1 MELLSNHARILIAAP
16 IYGLAYLVAALVF
29 WGMARRR
36 NMATEGISVLLVV
49 GLVGGLAAANL
60 AQLIFTGQP
69 GKSIEG
75 GIAGGWLAVV
85 LAKRYLRIRRPTG
98 DLFAPAIS
106 AGESIG
112 RIACFIGGCCYG
124 KVATL
129 AWATYERG
137 ALRQPTQLYLAAWA
151 ALTYGVLVV
160 LDRRRVLPENGLFL
174 VQGLLF
180 CSGRFVV
187 EFYRTA
193 PALAFGFTAAQL
205 GALAGIVV
213 FGTLALRMYART
225 KYTERALAAASA

>member
-1 MELLSNHARILIAAP
+1 MELFNNHSRVLIAAP
-16 IYGLAYLVAALVF
+16 IYGLAYLIAALVF

-75 GIAGGWLAVV
+75 GIAGGWIAVI
-85 LAKRYLRIRRPTG
+85 LAKHYLHIRRPTG
-98 DLFAPAIS
+98 DLFALAIS
-106 AGESIG
+106 AGEAIG
-112 RIACFIGGCCYG
+112 RIGCFIGGCCYG
-124 KVATL
+124 KAATL

-151 ALTYGVLVV
+151 ALTYGVLV
-160 LDRRRVLPENGLFL
+160 LLERRRVLPENGLFI

-193 PALAFGFTAAQL
+193 PALAFGLTAAQL

-225 KYTERALAAASA
+225 KYTDRALAAASA

>member
-1 MELLSNHARILIAAP
+1 MEFFETHLRAFVAAP

-29 WGMARRR
+29 WRVARRR
-36 NMATEGISVLLVV
+36 NMATDGISVLLVV

-75 GIAGGWLAVV
+75 GIAGGWIAVI

-98 DLFAPAIS
+98 DLFALAIS

-124 KVATL
+124 KAATL

-151 ALTYGVLVV
+151 ALTYGLLVV
-160 LDRRRVLPENGLFL
+160 LDRRRVLPENGLFI

-180 CSGRFVV
+180 CSGRFVI
-187 EFYRTA
+187 EFYRAA
-193 PALAFGFTAAQL
+193 PAFAFSLTAAQL

-213 FGTLALRMYART
+213 FGTLALRMHART
-225 KYTERALAAASA
+225 RQTSRALAAASA